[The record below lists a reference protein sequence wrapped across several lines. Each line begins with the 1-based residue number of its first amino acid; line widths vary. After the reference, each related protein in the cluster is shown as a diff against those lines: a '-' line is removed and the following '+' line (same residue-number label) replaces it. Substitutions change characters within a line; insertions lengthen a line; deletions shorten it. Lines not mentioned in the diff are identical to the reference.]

1 MPRKDSYAQYLTCPM
16 CDCELPL
23 SGDERVGEDI
33 FCPYCETPL
42 KLRKD
47 KEDKFYLQENF

>member
-23 SGDERVGEDI
+23 GGDERIGEDI
-33 FCPYCETPL
+33 FCTFCETPL

-47 KEDKFYLQENF
+47 KEEKLYLQEDF